1 MRLAKSI
8 ANTIAVAALALWL
21 APVLLAQD
29 SAPQQP
35 AAASAPAA
43 KPAKKKA
50 PKAAATAKPA
60 ASGVTA
66 QKPATKKHSAAPKPK
81 AGEAPATQQTAAP
94 ATPRRDP
101 FLSLLAMRKS
111 GPPLPPGKAGLVIAQ
126 IRVDGTVKSQNG
138 MIAVVSNP
146 QQRVYFIREGDR
158 LYDGEVEKISLDGV
172 VFRESTKDAFG
183 KPVEREVTKRLY
195 SSAGEQQ

>member
-1 MRLAKSI
+1 MTLAKAL
-8 ANTIAVAALALWL
+8 ANTIAAAALAVWL
-21 APVLLAQD
+21 APAAFAQD
-29 SAPQQP
+29 SAPKQP
-35 AAASAPAA
+35 PPAGQTS

-50 PKAAATAKPA
+50 AKPA
-60 ASGVTA
+60 AAADSGGQVTA
-66 QKPATKKHSAAPKPK
+66 QKPRAKK
-81 AGEAPATQQTAAP
+81 PAAAP
-94 ATPRRDP
+94 AGNPGAAAADQKAAPAAPRRDP

-126 IRVDGTVKSQNG
+126 IRVDGTVKAQNG

-146 QQRVYFIREGDR
+146 QQRVYFVREGDR

>member
-1 MRLAKSI
+1 MRLAHSI
-8 ANTIAVAALALWL
+8 TKTIAAAALVLWL
-21 APVLLAQD
+21 APAVFAQG

-35 AAASAPAA
+35 AAAPAA

-50 PKAAATAKPA
+50 HKAAGANANPQ
-60 ASGVTA
+60 VTA
-66 QKPATKKHSAAPKPK
+66 QKQSAKKPAAGAAQGKEGA
-81 AGEAPATQQTAAP
+81 AGTEQTAAP
-94 ATPRRDP
+94 ASRRDP

-126 IRVDGTVKSQNG
+126 IRVDGIVKSQTG

-146 QQRVYFIREGDR
+146 QQRVYFVREGDR
-158 LYDGEVEKISLDGV
+158 LYDGEVEKISLEGV
-172 VFRESTKDAFG
+172 IFRESSKDAFG
-183 KPVEREVTKRLY
+183 KPVEREVSKRLY

>member
-1 MRLAKSI
+1 MRLAKSF
-8 ANTIAVAALALWL
+8 AMTMAATMLGLWL
-21 APVLLAQD
+21 APVASAQA
-29 SAPQQP
+29 SAPQNQP
-35 AAASAPAA
+35 AATPST
-43 KPAKKKA
+43 KPQKKK
-50 PKAAATAKPA
+50 A

-66 QKPATKKHSAAPKPK
+66 QKSAPKKKAAPSAKP
-81 AGEAPATQQTAAP
+81 GEAPVGEGGETPVTA
-94 ATPRRDP
+94 RRDP
-101 FLSLLAMRKS
+101 FLSLLAVRKT

-146 QQRVYFIREGDR
+146 QQRVYFVREGDR
-158 LYDGEVEKISLDGV
+158 LYDGEVEKISLEGV
-172 VFRESTKDAFG
+172 VFREMSKDAFG

>member
-29 SAPQQP
+29 SAPPQP

-43 KPAKKKA
+43 RPAKKKA
-50 PKAAATAKPA
+50 PKATAKPA

-66 QKPATKKHSAAPKPK
+66 QKPATKKHSAAPKAK

-94 ATPRRDP
+94 AASRRDP